1 MSNKECCYL
10 KFKIGDHVKLVDD
23 ETTIGTYKVGDT
35 GFVAGSVFDDIVLL
49 MEKDGMPLLIRD
61 QDIEKIESD
70 DDTALSMLVKST
82 ARKTLAIS
90 IDGNTVKVTDGKT
103 HGIAKCSPDDDF
115 DLVKGTSLA
124 LQRYLDAKKK
134 FPQVGDTYYSVDTD
148 GTVCAET
155 YDDYTY
161 EKKLV
166 AAGNCFK
173 TKEEAEAKAKKFREV
188 LAH

>member
-1 MSNKECCYL
+1 M
-10 KFKIGDHVKLVDD
+10 KIVDD
-23 ETTIGTYKVGDT
+23 ESVLGSYKVGDT
-35 GFVAGSVFDDIVLL
+35 GFVAGSVFDNIVIL
-49 MEKDGMPLLIRD
+49 MEDDNIPQLVADK
-61 QDIEKIESD
+61 DIEKIEPD
-70 DDTALSMLVKST
+70 DDTALSMLAKNT
-82 ARKTLAIS
+82 AYKTLALV
-90 IDGNTVKVTDGKT
+90 IDGRTVK
-103 HGIAKCSPDDDF
+103 DDF
-115 DLVKGTSLA
+115 DLVKGASLA
-124 LQRYLDAKKK
+124 LQRYLAKKK

-173 TKEEAEAKAKKFREV
+173 TKEEAEKKAASFREV

>member
-1 MSNKECCYL
+1 M
-10 KFKIGDHVKLVDD
+10 KFKIGDHVKIVDD
-23 ETTIGTYKVGDT
+23 ESVLGSYKVGDT
-35 GFVAGSVFDDIVLL
+35 GFVAGSVFDNIVIL
-49 MEKDGMPLLIRD
+49 MEDDNIPQLVADK
-61 QDIEKIESD
+61 DIEKIEPD
-70 DDTALSMLVKST
+70 DDTALSMLAKNT
-82 ARKTLAIS
+82 AYKTLALV
-90 IDGNTVKVTDGKT
+90 IDGRTVKVTDGKKS
-103 HGIAKCSPDDDF
+103 GIAKCSPDDDF

-134 FPQVGDTYYSVDTD
+134 FPQVGDTYYSVNTD
-148 GTVCAET
+148 GTVCEDQ

-173 TKEEAEAKAKKFREV
+173 TKEEAEKKAASFREV